1 MGGKQARL
9 ERTERARPPAGAHRR
24 RAGGTAESIA
34 EAALQILADEGV
46 QAVTM
51 HRIAQQLAIT
61 PMAIYYYY
69 QDRDALLQH
78 IVNLEIVRLAKLG
91 AQLVASSTDAD
102 REHIIDAYLDYAFSR
117 PHVFDYVFN
126 TPREGGMKYP
136 EDFRA
141 RKSPS
146 LNTVADRVEYFM
158 RAGLILTDDI
168 WEVTMQLW
176 AHAHGYVALYRSGR
190 FSFDESEFRVLY
202 RRAMTRLFTGL
213 APASTGPDAAIP

>member
-1 MGGKQARL
+1 MDGKKARL
-9 ERTERARPPAGAHRR
+9 DRTERVRPAASARRR

-69 QDRDALLQH
+69 EDRDALLQH
-78 IVNLEIVRLAKLG
+78 VVNLEIERLAEVG
-91 AQLVASSTDAD
+91 AQLVASSTDED

-126 TPREGGMKYP
+126 TPRQGGLKYP
-136 EDFRA
+136 DDFRA

-146 LNTVADRVEYFM
+146 LNTVADRVDYFM
-158 RAGLILTDDI
+158 RSGVIAADDL

-190 FSFDESEFRVLY
+190 FTLDETEFRALY
-202 RRAMTRLFTGL
+202 HRAMTRLFAGL
-213 APASTGPDAAIP
+213 TPRSVTADAQTA